1 MKTGIFL
8 AFSIFLLFPMSEVF
22 ADELTLNIDKS
33 IYEKSDFISI
43 WGTSNSES
51 VFISIKDPDEKN
63 VWNESLSTDDQNK
76 FSTLI
81 IAGIG

>member
-1 MKTGIFL
+1 MK
-8 AFSIFLLFPMSEVF
+8 
-22 ADELTLNIDKS
+22 
-33 IYEKSDFISI
+33 KSDFISI

-76 FSTLI
+76 FSTLDNCRYWWMAKKWKLHGSNRI
-81 IAGIG
+81 WRFYCNEVNFSMILVTS